1 MSEVSRV
8 CPQCS
13 AKVALDSQYCGRC
26 GHDTS
31 SGLAVEQRNLP
42 AQLATAALPV
52 AAGLA
57 GWAVRAGWKLLRA
70 RLEEMAQNPP
80 AAVAPRA
87 AKRTQQPAPVAAENG
102 RSKRTIRIR
111 STWAVGDGKGVWRQG
126 AEEHI
131 IDVEE

>member
-8 CPQCS
+8 CSQCGG
-13 AKVALDSQYCGRC
+13 KVGLETRFCGRC
-26 GHDTS
+26 GYDTTA
-31 SGLAVEQRNLP
+31 GLPVEQRKLP
-42 AQLATAALPV
+42 MQLATAALPV

-57 GWAVRAGWKLLRA
+57 SWAVRAGWKLLRS

-80 AAVAPRA
+80 AVTKPSAPTPRRA
-87 AKRTQQPAPVAAENG
+87 APAQPASG
-102 RSKRTIRIR
+102 RPKRTIRIR

-131 IDVEE
+131 IDIEE